1 MILSISLL
9 NLFEVHDIFIF
20 GLSSN
25 AQWERKPSLGLWFES
40 SMHWGFQDKKLIIDD
55 CIFLNYCKKNLCVSN
70 CLWGEWRVKMLWYL
84 PSIVD
89 YQLVF
94 PIIVDHNGSFLSHWN
109 STHSSQHHRSTK
121 QLHLNITGFN
131 QTFRLHLHTS
141 SNILAP
147 GFKVYYR
154 HGNSNHS
161 NKAEEHSREC
171 EFKGRLL
178 SHSTEVALS
187 LCGGVVSF
195 HARYWFNSSIYHTI
209 EWCRFF

>member
-1 MILSISLL
+1 
-9 NLFEVHDIFIF
+9 
-20 GLSSN
+20 
-25 AQWERKPSLGLWFES
+25 
-40 SMHWGFQDKKLIIDD
+40 MHWGFQDKKWIIDD

-84 PSIVD
+84 SSIVD

-131 QTFRLHLHTS
+131 QTFCLHLHTS

-161 NKAEEHSREC
+161 NEAEEHSSGC

-195 HARYWFNSSIYHTI
+195 YARYWFNSSIFNLIFLNCVQMILSPWQILGKVATLVKWNN
-209 EWCRFF
+209 ELPKFLCRLIITFT

>member
-1 MILSISLL
+1 MTRK
-9 NLFEVHDIFIF
+9 NYGFI
-20 GLSSN
+20 
-25 AQWERKPSLGLWFES
+25 
-40 SMHWGFQDKKLIIDD
+40 
-55 CIFLNYCKKNLCVSN
+55 N
-70 CLWGEWRVKMLWYL
+70 CLWGELRVKMLWSL
-84 PSIVD
+84 SCIVG

-161 NKAEEHSREC
+161 NEAEEHTSDC
-171 EFKGRLL
+171 EYKGRLL
-178 SHSTEVALS
+178 SHSSEVALS

-195 HARYWFNSSIYHTI
+195 CAILISFKQITTYNGVKYFFTVYKWFIFCGKYGLKRKKIAALVKWNDELS
-209 EWCRFF
+209 

>member
-1 MILSISLL
+1 MIAS
-9 NLFEVHDIFIF
+9 F
-20 GLSSN
+20 
-25 AQWERKPSLGLWFES
+25 
-40 SMHWGFQDKKLIIDD
+40 LIIARK
-55 CIFLNYCKKNLCVSN
+55 IYVLVN

-84 PSIVD
+84 SSIVD

-109 STHSSQHHRSTK
+109 STHSSQQHRSTK

-141 SNILAP
+141 SSILAP

-161 NKAEEHSREC
+161 NEAEEHSSGC

>member
-1 MILSISLL
+1 
-9 NLFEVHDIFIF
+9 
-20 GLSSN
+20 
-25 AQWERKPSLGLWFES
+25 
-40 SMHWGFQDKKLIIDD
+40 
-55 CIFLNYCKKNLCVSN
+55 
-70 CLWGEWRVKMLWYL
+70 MLWYL
-84 PSIVD
+84 SSIVD

-141 SNILAP
+141 SSILAP

-161 NKAEEHSREC
+161 NEAEEHSSGC

-195 HARYWFNSSIYHTI
+195 HARYWFNSSIFNLIFLNCVQMILSLWQILGKVATLVKWNN
-209 EWCRFF
+209 ELPKFLCRLIITFT